1 MKLNKSFNNCYG
13 KGCTHIPKGSCVTCK
28 KVFEL
33 QAEDKRN
40 EIIELVKEYA
50 AVVVNCA
57 NAKNAIDH
65 ETARFCQKEGEEIM
79 GGIKHLLSNL
89 YWRKR

>member
-1 MKLNKSFNNCYG
+1 M
-13 KGCTHIPKGSCVTCK
+13 
-28 KVFEL
+28 
-33 QAEDKRN
+33 RN

-57 NAKNAIDH
+57 NAKNALDH

-79 GGIKHLLSNL
+79 GNIKHLLQT
-89 YWRKR
+89 YI